1 MILTIGSTKGG
12 TGKTTLALQ
21 LALARTL
28 AGNDVLL
35 IDGDRQGTAQ
45 TAVAMRADAGRMPG
59 LACSHY
65 PDERVLRAQVQQ
77 QASKYTDVLIDA
89 GGRDSAA
96 LRMALVLSDAV
107 LVPVPPRSFDVWAV
121 QDIAKLIE
129 GAQDARADR
138 GAPPLRCMA
147 VLSMADPGA
156 SPDNAGAIEALADL
170 PQLMW
175 LEPPIRRRKAF
186 SNASGLGLS
195 VTELVPRDD
204 KACAELA
211 ALVRNVFDVRPTL
224 DANGEALHDHCETA
238 RAAG

>member
-45 TAVAMRADAGRMPG
+45 TAVAMRADAARTPG

-77 QASKYTDVLIDA
+77 QASKYMDVLIDA

-121 QDIAKLIE
+121 HDIARLIE

-138 GAPPLRCMA
+138 GVAPLRCMA
-147 VLSMADPGA
+147 VLNMADPGP
-156 SPDNAGAIEALADL
+156 SSDNTAAVEALADV
-170 PQLMW
+170 PQLRW
-175 LEPPIRRRKAF
+175 LEPPVRRRKAF
-186 SNASGLGLS
+186 SNASGLGLA
-195 VTELVPRDD
+195 VTELAPRDE
-204 KACAELA
+204 KACAELE
-211 ALVRNVFDVRPTL
+211 ALVRNVFYVQLTL
-224 DANGEALHDHCETA
+224 TANGEALHDHCETA
-238 RAAG
+238 RAAD